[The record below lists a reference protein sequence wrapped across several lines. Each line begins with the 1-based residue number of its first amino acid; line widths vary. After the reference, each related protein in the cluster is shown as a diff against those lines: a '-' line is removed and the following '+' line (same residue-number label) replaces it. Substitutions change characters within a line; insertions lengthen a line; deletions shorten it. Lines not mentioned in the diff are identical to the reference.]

1 MPDLARVTISLEEP
15 LLAAFDTVIEARGY
29 ANRSEAIRD
38 LIRDHLLHVQGESGT
53 AEQVAVVT
61 IVYDHHARELA
72 TKLIDKA
79 HHHHDLVVSSMHVHL
94 GERHCLEVSILR
106 GPGKKVRHLAD
117 DILATRGVL
126 HGDVTF
132 TGGEQAFRDWGPG
145 HEHGH
150 SHGH

>member
-1 MPDLARVTISLEEP
+1 MSDLARVSISLEEP
-15 LLAAFDTVIEARGY
+15 LLAAFDRLIEARGY

-38 LIRDHLLHVQGESGT
+38 LIRDRLVKEQGESDT
-53 AEQVAVVT
+53 AEQVAVVS

-72 TKLIDKA
+72 ARLIDKA
-79 HHHHDLVVSSMHVHL
+79 HHHHDLVVSTLHVHL
-94 GERHCLEVSILR
+94 GTDHCLEVSVLR

-126 HGDVTF
+126 HGEVSF
-132 TGGEQAFRDWGPG
+132 TSGEQAFRAWGG
-145 HEHGH
+145 AESHGH